1 MVTAVKNLPVASLF
15 IMSHFLGLLWRYE
28 LLSNQ
33 ASWCYITREQV
44 DLAGDAPVFK
54 EGEIYRKNVME
65 GPNKKGS
72 YVKY

>member
-1 MVTAVKNLPVASLF
+1 M
-15 IMSHFLGLLWRYE
+15 
-28 LLSNQ
+28 
-33 ASWCYITREQV
+33 

-72 YVKY
+72 

>member
-1 MVTAVKNLPVASLF
+1 MYV
-15 IMSHFLGLLWRYE
+15 
-28 LLSNQ
+28 LLSNAVMVMVKWQ
-33 ASWCYITREQV
+33 QV

-72 YVKY
+72 IN